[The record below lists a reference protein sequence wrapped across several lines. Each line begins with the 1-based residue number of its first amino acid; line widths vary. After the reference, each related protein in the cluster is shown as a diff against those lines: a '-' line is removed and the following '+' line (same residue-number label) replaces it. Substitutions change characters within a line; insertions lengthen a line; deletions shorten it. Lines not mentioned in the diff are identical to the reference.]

1 MLDALFAVVTWKV
14 ALAALAV
21 IVVSTLVLGRYNP
34 KDEIRARLGAAYVS
48 TDNPYKTE
56 KSLWYSTA
64 RVTAML
70 KLYEADDYRAHQKF
84 ILIHDLIYP
93 LCYGIAGVYLL
104 TFLSPWREGPARL
117 LVLLPLVTMLL
128 DYVENFTMLA
138 VLAHFRKY
146 QQTPPTLLEVSR
158 AFTFAKHLAL
168 LLSLAALVIF
178 SAAFVFS
185 LFRTKPAAR

>member
-1 MLDALFAVVTWKV
+1 MLDALFAVATWKV

-21 IVVSTLVLGRYNP
+21 IAVSTLVIGRYSP
-34 KDEIRARLGAAYVS
+34 KEEIRGRLGTAYVS

-56 KSLWYSTA
+56 KTLWYDTA

-70 KLYEADDYRAHQKF
+70 GRYGADDYRAHQKF
-84 ILIHDLIYP
+84 ILIYDLIYP

-104 TFLSPWREGPARL
+104 AFLSPWHEGPARL
-117 LVLLPLVTMLL
+117 LVLLPLVTMFL

-138 VLAHFRKY
+138 VLSHARTHQR
-146 QQTPPTLLEVSR
+146 TPLALLEVSR
-158 AFTFAKHLAL
+158 AFTFAKHVTLF
-168 LLSLAALVIF
+168 LSLAALVVF

-185 LFRTKPAAR
+185 LFRAQPGAR